1 MATFDILL
9 KGGTVVFPDRVTNA
23 DIAVTGERITAIGR
37 IPPSVARIVLDCTD
51 RIITPGLIDPH
62 THIHWPFLDDITRDD
77 FETGSRAALFGGTT
91 TIIDFAVQRSDGA
104 LAAIEQRLL
113 EMEGHLWC
121 DAGLTVAITHP
132 EHHVEREW
140 TEIARQVLAFKAY
153 MIYKHRG
160 IMLTDDALWRTML
173 IAQNTGKLLTIHAES
188 HDLHQLFLA
197 EVRNSFPPNEA
208 RSWAMAKPA
217 IIEEEAMQR
226 AMVLARHIG
235 IPVYFRHVS
244 SAQGLGVAA
253 KAQEEGALIYVE
265 TCPQYLLLDESL
277 YQRSNGSLWIASPP
291 LRKEEDRDALW
302 AGVYKGVVTT
312 VGSDHC
318 AFDQTQKLG
327 KSFDS
332 VPNGIPGVE
341 TRGPAIWGEA
351 RQRGWQSSQHLQRLV
366 SVLSTEA
373 AKAFG
378 LYPRKGVIIPNADAD
393 LVVWA
398 QEPLRLKATSL
409 HMPVDWSPYDEH
421 MGFGHAEHVFLR
433 GAGIIRD
440 GIWVGTTPRGKILR
454 TP

>member
-1 MATFDILL
+1 MAVFDILL
-9 KGGTVVFPDRVTNA
+9 KGGTVVFPDRVAIA
-23 DIAVTGERITAIGR
+23 DIAVTGERIAAIGR
-37 IPPSVARIVLDCTD
+37 IPRSVARLVLDCTD

-62 THIHWPFLDDITRDD
+62 THIHWPFVDDTTRDD

-91 TIIDFAVQRSDGA
+91 TIIDFAVQRSEGA
-104 LAAIEQRLL
+104 MVAIEQRLL

-132 EHHVEREW
+132 EHHAEREW
-140 TEIARQVLAFKAY
+140 PEIARQVLAFKAY

-160 IMLTDDALWRTML
+160 IMLTDDALWRTMM
-173 IAQNTGKLLTIHAES
+173 IARDTGKVLTIHAEN
-188 HDLHQLFLA
+188 HDLHQMFMA
-197 EVRNSFPPNEA
+197 KARQAFSNEA
-208 RSWAMAKPA
+208 QSWALTKPA

-244 SAQGLGVAA
+244 SAQGLRAA
-253 KAQEEGALIYVE
+253 ARAQERGELVYVE

-277 YQRSNGSLWIASPP
+277 YQRTDGSLWITSPP
-291 LRKEEDRDALW
+291 LRREEDREALW
-302 AGVYKGVVTT
+302 DGVWKGVVTT

-327 KSFDS
+327 RPFDS

-341 TRGPAIWGEA
+341 TRGSVIWGEA

-366 SVLSTEA
+366 SVLSTEVA
-373 AKAFG
+373 RAFG
-378 LYPRKGVIIPNADAD
+378 LYPRKGVIIPDADAD

-409 HMPVDWSPYDEH
+409 HMPVDWGPYEEH
-421 MGFGHAEHVFLR
+421 VGFGHAEHVFLR

-440 GIWVGTTPRGKILR
+440 GIWVGSTPHGKILR
-454 TP
+454 AP